1 MKFLKKS
8 VAPEPEPEQ
17 QPEPVKVATV
27 SEDSMDASIGVII
40 QINVKTSNDVI
51 DNVAK
56 EGITIKVNDKAISL
70 ETSASVEESQKFV
83 DDLQQAVSQDAT
95 TKQEDEEPQKDHVTI
110 PSVLDKLMFWK
121 SKTATADKPAK
132 EEEEKKEETVSEE
145 SKPEEETVEKK
156 EEVEPVADAET
167 EAPKEETAETK
178 EAEPAAKTEAE
189 ALQEES
195 VEKKEEAEPSAEAE
209 APKEQEESSSPF
221 SFLQSKLTFWQDE
234 ATKEQKEE
242 EPVAEEVKAKAA
254 EAQVEVEVEQKEVEE
269 EAFSHKIEVFVDGAA
284 IQTIRLTNAGMD
296 HLKNFIASVQEEAR
310 LKGEEVAVTQAWLAE
325 KMSEFFESAK
335 VQGDAVVSS
344 DEAAPTTPSDAAP
357 IKEETTAEVETQPA
371 AKRSWWPFSSNAT
384 ETTEEKA
391 VDEARNE
398 TAEVEVKEDATEQ
411 TREVAE
417 AA

>member
-8 VAPEPEPEQ
+8 NAQVAVAPEQEL
-17 QPEPVKVATV
+17 EPVKVATA
-27 SEDSMDASIGVII
+27 SEDSMDQSIGVMI

-70 ETSASVEESQKFV
+70 DTSASVEESQRFV

-95 TKQEDEEPQKDHVTI
+95 TKKDDEEQQEQATK
-110 PSVLDKLMFWK
+110 PSVLDQLMFWK
-121 SKTATADKPAK
+121 ATKTDKPAK
-132 EEEEKKEETVSEE
+132 EEKEETVVEE
-145 SKPEEETVEKK
+145 SKPEEEEMVEKK
-156 EEVEPVADAET
+156 EEVEPVAEAD
-167 EAPKEETAETK
+167 APKEKTV
-178 EAEPAAKTEAE
+178 EAEPATETE
-189 ALQEES
+189 SEVESLEES
-195 VEKKEEAEPSAEAE
+195 AEKKEEAEPAAEAE

-221 SFLQSKLTFWQDE
+221 SFLQNKLTFWQDE

-242 EPVAEEVKAKAA
+242 EAVAEEVKSA
-254 EAQVEVEVEQKEVEE
+254 EAQVDVEVEQKEVEE
-269 EAFSHKIEVFVDGAA
+269 KAFSHEIELFVDGAA
-284 IQTIRLTNAGMD
+284 IQTIRLTNAGMV
-296 HLKNFIASVQEEAR
+296 HLNNFIASVQEEAR
-310 LKGEEVAVTQAWLAE
+310 LKGEEVAVTQAWLAQ

-335 VQGDAVVSS
+335 VQGDAVVST
-344 DEAAPTTPSDAAP
+344 ADAEP
-357 IKEETTAEVETQPA
+357 VKEETTAEVETQPA
-371 AKRSWWPFSSNAT
+371 AKRSWWPFGTAR
-384 ETTEEKA
+384 ETTEEKV